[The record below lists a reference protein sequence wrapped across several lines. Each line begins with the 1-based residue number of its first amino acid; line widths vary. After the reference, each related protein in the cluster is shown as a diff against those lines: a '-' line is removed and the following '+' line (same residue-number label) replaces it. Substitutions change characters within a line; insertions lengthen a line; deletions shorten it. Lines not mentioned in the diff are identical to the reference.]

1 MISRV
6 ELQGQIA
13 NSQEF
18 TNIKHHEDAHPA
30 VQQTQI
36 VQENDKAAEVKLSH
50 VNDTE
55 AANNQQDASHEGSS
69 QYAGDGGRNRRNA
82 RTQSDGK
89 VVVKGQQRGFDLKI

>member
-18 TNIKHHEDAHPA
+18 TNIKHHEDVHPA

-36 VQENDKAAEVKLSH
+36 VQETEKAVEAKLSH

-55 AANNQQDASHEGSS
+55 SANNQQDARNEGSG
-69 QYAGDGGRNRRNA
+69 QYSGDGGRNRRKA
-82 RTQSDGK
+82 QSDGK
-89 VVVKGQQRGFDLKI
+89 VVVKGPQRGFDLKI